1 METIHS
7 NFKYFL
13 LSYLA
18 ATTLLRTAIQ
28 LQVVLQEM
36 WQAVSIILSC
46 NYGGGGEGLQ
56 YPMIVIAF
64 YTMGLI
70 KTNKKDTLQQRKH
83 TVKQCI

>member
-1 METIHS
+1 M
-7 NFKYFL
+7 

-18 ATTLLRTAIQ
+18 ATTLLRTVIR

-56 YPMIVIAF
+56 YPVIVIAF
-64 YTMGLI
+64 YTMGVI
-70 KTNKKDTLQQRKH
+70 KMNKKDTIQQRKH